1 MSEDATDA
9 ETRRRRRPRLP
20 TYSSWEVTLAGVLAD
35 TSQPRLVAQPIVD
48 LARGMVVGYEMLSRF
63 DGPPTMGPDKWFQAA
78 AATGYAVDLEMR
90 VFRRALTLRN
100 ELPANCFLT
109 VNVSPDFLASP
120 DLDEFVRD
128 GVDLSRIV
136 LEITENER
144 VDDYVAMT
152 RSLSRFRERGALV
165 AIDDAGA
172 GYASL
177 QHVLELRPDM
187 VKLDRGLVSDIDQM
201 DAKRAVV
208 EMLGALTS
216 RIDAWLLA
224 EGIERRGELEELLS
238 LGVPLGQGYFLGRPG
253 EGWPELLPDAKACI
267 SERNEGDEGAVALLI
282 ERRPTIAAGSSLAD
296 ARALFASL
304 VGRDC
309 VAVLDEGQRP
319 LGVVRRRDVE
329 EGRFQVRQ
337 ALLVAP
343 QLTVPLA
350 AQRAMLRDADR
361 RFDDLICRS
370 AEGRYLGVLSMHR
383 VVEALAR

>member
-1 MSEDATDA
+1 
-9 ETRRRRRPRLP
+9 
-20 TYSSWEVTLAGVLAD
+20 
-35 TSQPRLVAQPIVD
+35 
-48 LARGMVVGYEMLSRF
+48 
-63 DGPPTMGPDKWFQAA
+63 MGPDKWFQAA
-78 AATGYAVDLEMR
+78 TATGYAVDLEMR
-90 VFRRALTLRN
+90 VFQRALALRD
-100 ELPANCFLT
+100 ELPPNCFLT
-109 VNVSPDFLASP
+109 VNVTPDFLASP
-120 DLDEFVRD
+120 ELAEFASN
-128 GVDLSRIV
+128 GLELSRMV
-136 LEITENER
+136 LEITENDR
-144 VDDYVAMT
+144 VDDYVVMA
-152 RSLSRFRERGALV
+152 RSLGQLRERGALV

-187 VKLDRGLVSDIDQM
+187 VKLDRGLVSDIDQT

-253 EGWPELLPDAKACI
+253 EGWPELLEDAQACMT
-267 SERNEGDEGAVALLI
+267 ERHEGEAGAVSPLL
-282 ERRPTIAAGSSLAD
+282 ERRPTIGAGCSLEE

-309 VAVLDEGQRP
+309 VAVLDDGRRP
-319 LGVVRRRDVE
+319 LGVIHRSDVE
-329 EGRFQVRQ
+329 AGRVQVRQ
-337 ALLVAP
+337 TLLIAP
-343 QLTVPLA
+343 QLTIALA

-370 AEGRYLGVLSMHR
+370 AAGRYLGVLSMHR